1 MDEVGY
7 KIKALSEVYLCK
19 LKRLINRHWDLIDM
33 MVYEGCEVDWEK
45 ILYL

>member
-1 MDEVGY
+1 MDLEV
-7 KIKALSEVYLCK
+7 KINQLSEVYNER

-33 MVYEGCEVDWEK
+33 MVYEGYGVDWEK